1 MKGKVF
7 RYAGALLAAGLAIHD
22 LRRPASPR
30 AISIP
35 SPAAVKNVPPAAS
48 DAIPIPVE
56 PDASL
61 ASQDAGARM
70 ETPPTGTQPDGEVQ
84 MNRVGDTDTQL
95 KARLEWLSRLRD
107 WAANDPDRALAW
119 VLNLPAGQ
127 ERDQALPALC
137 FGLAQ
142 TDPAHAVEM
151 AQTLHQPEDVM
162 ENLVQQWAAN
172 DVVSALVWANNLP
185 AGGQRDQLLQR
196 VTYVLSQTDPSDAA
210 GLVLEQIPPGPAQD
224 ETVMTVVHQ
233 WGNQNLQAA
242 NAWVLTFPDGPLK
255 ERATE
260 ELNGIAQ
267 YKNALAHL

>member
-1 MKGKVF
+1 
-7 RYAGALLAAGLAIHD
+7 
-22 LRRPASPR
+22 
-30 AISIP
+30 
-35 SPAAVKNVPPAAS
+35 
-48 DAIPIPVE
+48 
-56 PDASL
+56 
-61 ASQDAGARM
+61 
-70 ETPPTGTQPDGEVQ
+70 
-84 MNRVGDTDTQL
+84 
-95 KARLEWLSRLRD
+95 
-107 WAANDPDRALAW
+107 
-119 VLNLPAGQ
+119 LNLPAGQ